1 MNMDDK
7 DLDRLLLTLRDKS
20 ALPEPGAFESDVW
33 RKIRQTVPWQERIM
47 AGLRKLAPA
56 VAWRAAPA
64 ALALVIGGISGA
76 AMAAPETHDEL
87 DVFRSSSSY
96 LITAKLG
103 SQESRH

>member
-1 MNMDDK
+1 MDDK
-7 DLDRLLLTLRDKS
+7 DLDRLLQALKNKDT
-20 ALPEPGAFESDVW
+20 LPEPGAFESGVW
-33 RKIRQTVPWQERIM
+33 RKIRQIAPWQDRVM
-47 AGLRKLAPA
+47 AGLRKLAPP

-87 DVFRSSSSY
+87 DVFRSSSPY
-96 LITAKLG
+96 MITSKLN